1 MLCLALLLPL
11 AWAAQADS
19 TCERNDAKGTS
30 LLSLKA
36 DAVRS
41 RDTRDIFADVVSTFA
56 DNASAANDSNASWQ
70 RVNQSLHQ
78 SVQDL
83 VTCLQSF
90 CLKITVHSTLCVI
103 LLLRFLFLIFKV
115 ANVFTKT
122 CNCS

>member
-1 MLCLALLLPL
+1 MYVTRLISFHNVETSVAQGDYRRNTMLCLALLLPL
-11 AWAAQADS
+11 AWAAQADP
-19 TCERNDAKGTS
+19 TCESNDAKGTS

-56 DNASAANDSNASWQ
+56 DNATAANDSNASWQ

-90 CLKITVHSTLCVI
+90 V
-103 LLLRFLFLIFKV
+103 
-115 ANVFTKT
+115 
-122 CNCS
+122 